1 MPRKRTDDLLVDA
14 YGWLEADDAVQ
25 SRLGDA
31 GEVVTYG
38 QVRAADDDELAPVT
52 VAVTVIPGN
61 SDRNNKQEDKTVVLE
76 VEVSAS
82 NAWIA
87 SRGGTL
93 ELTRLAGDVAD
104 AVAVH
109 RDGWGFE
116 GKSGGSG
123 AVSSDPDRPRYSAVR
138 RFDFSRHDPAVA
150 YD

>member
-1 MPRKRTDDLLVDA
+1 MTRKRADDLLVDA
-14 YGWLEADDAVQ
+14 YGWLSNDDAVQ

-38 QVRAADDDELAPVT
+38 QTRDPDGEPDLAPVT

-76 VEVSAS
+76 VEASAS

-87 SRGGTL
+87 SNGTL

-116 GKSGGSG
+116 GASGGSG
-123 AVSSDPDRPRYSAVR
+123 AVSPDPDRPRYSAVR

-150 YD
+150 HD